1 MCTDLFIEP
10 LKPYTEELLRNMNL
24 MKPHMPFM
32 IDHIQQL
39 IPHIHLLMPYNKQ
52 LLQKMDILKP
62 KFEYVF
68 FIFM

>member
-1 MCTDLFIEP
+1 
-10 LKPYTEELLRNMNL
+10 MNL